1 MCDDGE
7 CDGEGGAVSG
17 DGGCRA
23 GGEGVEYYDVGG
35 WADGDAELGGEVRGE
50 GVVGGFGEFFGV
62 GVLNLGVSDE
72 LKCRPDGHGMEDS
85 TRERIKEYIPF
96 LFAKGNTLLGG
107 EPLSVTAAGIEQK
120 EKL

>member
-1 MCDDGE
+1 M
-7 CDGEGGAVSG
+7 
-17 DGGCRA
+17 
-23 GGEGVEYYDVGG
+23 
-35 WADGDAELGGEVRGE
+35 
-50 GVVGGFGEFFGV
+50 
-62 GVLNLGVSDE
+62 SDE